1 MSSKIKS
8 IRKAKYYFYKYGIHR
23 LLPKYKLNFLGHLS
37 GLSKWISEHRDLDY
51 STFPSKEFSYNNR
64 IGLHQ
69 YIIDHVI
76 KDVPIDYLEFGVS
89 KGRSFKWWIKN
100 SIHPESF
107 FYGFDTFTGLPED
120 WGHFKKGDMSNG
132 NEPPQ
137 IDDPRHQFF
146 QGIFQSTLHPF
157 LKNYRSEK
165 LKVIHMDADI
175 YSATLFVLSSISP
188 FLNKG
193 DIILFDE
200 FNVPLH
206 EFKAF
211 SDWVNSYY
219 IEYKAIGE
227 TNNYYQVAIRIL

>member
-1 MSSKIKS
+1 MGSNIKR

-23 LLPKYKLNFLGHLS
+23 LLPKHKLNFLGHLS
-37 GLSKWISEHRDLDY
+37 GLSKWISEHRDIEY
-51 STFPSKEFSYNNR
+51 SSFPSKEFSYNNR

-69 YIIDHVI
+69 YIIDYVI
-76 KDVPIDYLEFGVS
+76 KGVPIDYFEFGVS
-89 KGRSFKWWIKN
+89 KGRSFRWWIENVK
-100 SIHPESF
+100 HPESF

-132 NEPPQ
+132 NAPPK

-157 LKNYRSEK
+157 LKNYSSNK

-211 SDWVNSYY
+211 SDWVSSYY
-219 IEYKAIGE
+219 IDYLAIGE
-227 TNNYYQVAIRIL
+227 TNNYYQLAIKIV